1 MLTQNLSDYWEKLY
15 TTGKDYWDLGKATP
29 ALLSFFKDARC
40 PAEGR
45 VLVPGAGRGWDAK
58 AWADRGHETVAVDF
72 APTAVDALDSLSRK
86 IANLTCVDRD
96 LFELTPAK
104 YGKFD
109 VIYEYCCFS
118 AIHPG
123 RRDEYFE
130 IWQKMLKDDG
140 LIIALF
146 SPLCDDDTMVGPP
159 HATSEGELMA
169 RMDGVFEI
177 QDQIPVAN
185 SVPSRKGKEAF
196 WLLRKA
202 K

>member
-40 PAEGR
+40 PAEG
-45 VLVPGAGRGWDAK
+45 
-58 AWADRGHETVAVDF
+58 RGHETVAVDF

-130 IWQKMLKDDG
+130 IWQKMLTDDG

-185 SVPSRKGKEAF
+185 SVPSRKGKEAI